1 MKMKCKYEQKA
12 NLGEKYIKCGRDGS
26 ICHYPCHC
34 NKHQPTLWE
43 KLKRSLAC
51 DEGIK

>member
-26 ICHYPCHC
+26 IRRADPSA
-34 NKHQPTLWE
+34 PWE
-43 KLKRSLAC
+43 QSHSPLLNGTAAVPETRC
-51 DEGIK
+51 